1 MKRKVRLS
9 PRQYVI
15 QSVVAFP
22 TLYCGRDYD
31 DVAVRVFDQLFNVNG
46 NGICDSKEL
55 ANHVRGYP
63 IDEAGTEKY
72 FRGEVAC
79 WGYENV
85 KKFPSGNEYP
95 VGHSSVVALESDKH
109 LYPNIKYWLDNTMY
123 DWTPYPNFKED
134 YSIIYRSNFLTY
146 GDEWLKAAIW
156 FYERAYAFF
165 MERSQHYPYAFPCK
179 TKQETNR
186 RTKDMEEMLKKYS
199 SFEEISEAYECEFNG
214 DVVDFQTRRW
224 NKELERILKFIVNTI
239 DLLKSNLKDKQ

>member
-1 MKRKVRLS
+1 MRRRRLS
-9 PRQYVI
+9 PRQYVL
-15 QSVVAFP
+15 QSVMAYP
-22 TLYCGRDYD
+22 AIYNGKCYD

-46 NGICDSKEL
+46 NGIRDSKEL
-55 ANHVRGYP
+55 AKQVRGFP
-63 IDEAGTEKY
+63 IDEAEAEKY
-72 FRGEVAC
+72 LKGEPIF
-79 WGYENV
+79 WGYEKV
-85 KKFPSGNEYP
+85 KKIGDTDLPIGP
-95 VGHSSVVALESDKH
+95 SSVVALDCEKH
-109 LYPNIKYWLDNTMY
+109 LHPNIKYWLKNTRY

-146 GDEWLKAAIW
+146 GDEWLKAAIL
-156 FYERAYAFF
+156 FYEQAYAFF
-165 MERSQHYPYAFPCK
+165 MEHPQRYLYAFPCATENE
-179 TKQETNR
+179 TKR